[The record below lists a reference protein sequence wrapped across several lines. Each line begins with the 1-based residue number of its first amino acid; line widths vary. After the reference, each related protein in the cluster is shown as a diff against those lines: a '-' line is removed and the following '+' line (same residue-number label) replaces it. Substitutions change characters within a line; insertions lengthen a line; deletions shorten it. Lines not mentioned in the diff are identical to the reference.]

1 MANTQPTTSGRRLLG
16 AGAAILTVA
25 SIALAPAKR
34 AAAFAVQAASP
45 DAELLAVCAEFQTAN
60 VECMTGSLDKDV
72 SEGAFDASTQR
83 RHAALGRLIRLRAR
97 TPAGKMAKARAGYD
111 AMLLAADGSWGREEY
126 AAFAALGDILG
137 EASPTDDWDDEFEW
151 RDASHYSDLLNLLR
165 QFAVLPSRR
174 EQRRF
179 TTAAIM
185 IQGGATLD
193 QARRAMTR
201 STNETAML
209 EWERRPAPRHAPE
222 TPDDERLQ
230 GHCHINWIW
239 WAGAARGRI
248 MG

>member
-1 MANTQPTTSGRRLLG
+1 MADIQPTTSSRRFLG
-16 AGAAILTVA
+16 AGAAILTA
-25 SIALAPAKR
+25 AGIALAPVRR
-34 AAAFAVQAASP
+34 AAASAAQADGP
-45 DAELLAVCAEFQTAN
+45 DAELLAVCAEFQAAN
-60 VECMTGSLDKDV
+60 DECMAGSLDRDV
-72 SEGAFDASTQR
+72 PDEAFDAARRR

-151 RDASHYSDLLNLLR
+151 RDASHYSDLLGLLR

-193 QARRAMTR
+193 QARRAMTER
-201 STNETAML
+201 SISETAVL
-209 EWERRPAPRHAPE
+209 EWERRPAAHRAS
-222 TPDDERLQ
+222 
-230 GHCHINWIW
+230 GAS
-239 WAGAARGRI
+239 AGAGNAR
-248 MG
+248 